1 MRRSEI
7 SAGLF
12 GAVLVLLALLTA
24 VPDAFAAEC
33 PGPSSSI
40 ATDRPDVTNSS
51 LVVPFGSLQIENGI
65 NTTGRDSEKT
75 FDGTNS
81 RLRLGIASCLEILVD
96 LPNYVG
102 ALQGSPA
109 TGFGNVIP
117 AIKWQVSALPEDW
130 SLSVTAGAGLPTGAA
145 QIAGTGVQPY
155 IQFPWSHEFNDDWGM
170 SGMFTSFFSP
180 ADPSNQQTFEVT
192 FSVERKISERTGV
205 FVEYVGDYPSTGNAT
220 NMINMGGEYLVTPTQ
235 QFDFHIAFG
244 LGGDAPTYIIGI
256 GYSFRFDG
264 LFRLAGK

>member
-1 MRRSEI
+1 MRQSDVRTR
-7 SAGLF
+7 L
-12 GAVLVLLALLTA
+12 LWLALFLFLFA
-24 VPDAFAAEC
+24 GVAPSALAAEC
-33 PGPSSSI
+33 PAATSSI

-51 LVVPFGSLQIENGI
+51 FVVPFGSLQIENGI

-81 RLRLGIASCLEILVD
+81 RARLGIAPCLEILVD

-102 ALQGSPA
+102 ALQGNPA

-235 QFDFHIAFG
+235 QLDFHIAFG